1 MKEDANSE
9 DTVGKYTRLKN
20 AKTSWKEDA
29 AQGDTAKRC
38 IVQKKEGKWKSK
50 KKEKG
55 WKMTRK
61 KQQRKEKQKGTM
73 EN

>member
-9 DTVGKYTRLKN
+9 ETAGNYTRLKN

-29 AQGDTAKRC
+29 AQEDTAKRR
-38 IVQKKEGKWKSK
+38 IIQRKKGKWKLK
-50 KKEKG
+50 KKERG
-55 WKMTRK
+55 WKMIRE
-61 KQQRKEKQKGTM
+61 KQQRREKQKGTT